1 MQPFLVYIIGT
12 FCNSL
17 GVAFHEACPSLVCPN
32 QMHLLAMDVE
42 GPTVLISME
51 QFK

>member
-12 FCNSL
+12 LCNSL
-17 GVAFHEACPSLVCPN
+17 GVAFHEACPSL
-32 QMHLLAMDVE
+32 MHLLAMDVE
-42 GPTVLISME
+42 SPTVLISME